1 MLSFTTRKCFPMS
14 KKVVK
19 FLSTSE
25 KPPAFL
31 IASNGAR
38 VPYPVG
44 IKKPITFPILYVGTD
59 ALRDYLPDHINGALL
74 INKAQEIYTNVYRP
88 FLMLMA
94 RGSWVVCSS
103 NSEII
108 LVRTAEEAEE
118 LAYRHFQPADG
129 SVDCYVGCV
138 GSEFCEAIEFGDLVI
153 HEEV

>member
-1 MLSFTTRKCFPMS
+1 
-14 KKVVK
+14 
-19 FLSTSE
+19 
-25 KPPAFL
+25 
-31 IASNGAR
+31 
-38 VPYPVG
+38 
-44 IKKPITFPILYVGTD
+44 
-59 ALRDYLPDHINGALL
+59 
-74 INKAQEIYTNVYRP
+74 
-88 FLMLMA
+88 MLMA

-138 GSEFCEAIEFGDLVI
+138 GSEFCEAIEFGDLVT